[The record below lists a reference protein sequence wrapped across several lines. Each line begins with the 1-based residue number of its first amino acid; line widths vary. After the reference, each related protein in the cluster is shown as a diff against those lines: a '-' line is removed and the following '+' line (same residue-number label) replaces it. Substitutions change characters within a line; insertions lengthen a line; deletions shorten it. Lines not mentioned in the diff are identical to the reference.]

1 MGVFS
6 LKSCFFFFSFL
17 FVIKKIILYHL
28 NASVNVTII
37 SFSDIL
43 GFQKRNGQLCVYT
56 L

>member
-1 MGVFS
+1 MGVFFFKK
-6 LKSCFFFFSFL
+6 LLFFFFL
-17 FVIKKIILYHL
+17 VIKKIILCHL

-43 GFQKRNGQLCVYT
+43 GFQKRYGQLCVYT